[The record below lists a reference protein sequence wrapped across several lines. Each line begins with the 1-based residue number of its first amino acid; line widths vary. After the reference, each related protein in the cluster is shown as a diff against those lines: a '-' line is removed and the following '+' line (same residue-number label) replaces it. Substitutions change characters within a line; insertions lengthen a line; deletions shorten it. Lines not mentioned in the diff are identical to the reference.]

1 MAKKPKVYLSAPYH
15 YYNKCAISGCDE
27 NTHNNEYLDELVA
40 YLDACGIAWKR
51 GYRRAPND
59 GSLNGDELMK
69 KAVAESNAWG
79 ADVHYISHTNAFN
92 GTVRGYRPMIYTG
105 SKGGEKLAKIMVAKR
120 KEIYD
125 QPISLTRRTDL
136 YELNAPVA
144 VSYYEEHVFH
154 DNKADAKWFHEN
166 LRAIAANAAQGL
178 CEYFGIPFVDP
189 YAEKKLVVLG
199 EYGSLREADD
209 ALGEIHTTISS
220 LETALDEAKTYVGK
234 LDAALKNVK
243 VVG

>member
-15 YYNKCAISGCDE
+15 WYNKCAISGCDE
-27 NTHNNEYLDELVA
+27 NTHNNEYLDELVV
-40 YLDACGIAWKR
+40 YLDACDIDWKR
-51 GYRRAPND
+51 GYRRAPKD
-59 GSLNGDELMK
+59 SKTDGDELMK

-79 ADVHYISHTNAFN
+79 ADVHYVSHTNAFN

-105 SKGGEKLAKIMVAKR
+105 STKGEKLAKIMVAKR

-125 QPISLTRRTDL
+125 QPISLVRRTDL
-136 YELNAPVA
+136 YELNTPVA

-199 EYGSLREADD
+199 EYETLREADD
-209 ALGEIHTTISS
+209 TLGEIQAVISS
-220 LETALDEAKTYVGK
+220 LETALVDAKNYAGK
-234 LDAALKNVK
+234 LEAALKNVK